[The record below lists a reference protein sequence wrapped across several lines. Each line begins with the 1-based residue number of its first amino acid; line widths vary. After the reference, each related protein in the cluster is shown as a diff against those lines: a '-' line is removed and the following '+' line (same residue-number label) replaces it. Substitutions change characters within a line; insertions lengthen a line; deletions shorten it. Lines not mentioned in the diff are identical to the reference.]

1 MDRGDDDVGQVLGL
15 ETSGLG
21 VDGLDRVA
29 DRQVGN
35 AGRGD
40 QRGQVLG
47 DGADHADTHPTLRE
61 DGAGPE
67 IVGDGRGALLV
78 DVGSQV
84 WEIPVDAFVDVLG
97 EIGQSLVELVVS
109 HRRGLQAG
117 VLEDVDRR
125 VVVLGTGLECRSTD
139 VVAGRGEQDVVG
151 PLVGAGL
158 LHGGEEFGSLTD
170 TTVEVV
176 EAEDGDVGVRG
187 AGRRGAAGLGRAGRG
202 AGRRGGVLA
211 G

>member
-21 VDGLDRVA
+21 VDGLDRIA
-29 DRQVGN
+29 DRQIGK
-35 AGRGD
+35 ASRGD

-47 DGADHADTHPTLRE
+47 DGADHADAHSTLRE
-61 DGAGPE
+61 DGARPE

-84 WEIPVDAFVDVLG
+84 WEIPVNAFVDVLG
-97 EIGQSLVELVVS
+97 EIGQSLVELVVA

-125 VVVLGTGLECRSTD
+125 VVVLGTGLEGRSTD

-158 LHGGEEFGSLTD
+158 LHGGEELGSLTD